1 MNRNLIIY
9 LYVFFAAG
17 CELFNPEEM
26 TPSYLKLEDF
36 TLSTNSSTE
45 GSNSHNITDVWVY
58 IDGNLQGI
66 YEIPAQFPILED
78 GTHEF
83 SFGAGVKM
91 NGMSSTRIEY
101 PFYKRHTD
109 NITLFKDSIIQTN
122 LSTQYYS
129 NVTFQWI
136 EDFDQPGPDMTTTS
150 ISNASLQRVTSS
162 SLTFGGNGGSGA
174 AYLDTLNPI
183 FECISNNQ
191 FNLPMWG
198 TPVFLELNYK
208 TTSTLF
214 VGLQVQD
221 QFLLTTQK
229 TILGINPSNEWKK
242 IYINLTN
249 AILEEPNATS
259 FGIFLGTGLSD
270 TTYAEIYFDNLK
282 LLY

>member
-1 MNRNLIIY
+1 VFLI
-9 LYVFFAAG
+9 AS

-26 TPSYLKLEDF
+26 TPSYLKLEEF
-36 TLSTNSSTE
+36 TLSTNNSTE

-66 YEIPAQFPILED
+66 YEFPTQFPVLENGD
-78 GTHEF
+78 HEF

-101 PFYKRHTD
+101 PFYKRYSD
-109 NITLFKDSIIQTN
+109 NITLFKDSIIQAN

-136 EDFDQPGPDMTTTS
+136 EDFDQPGPSMITTS
-150 ISNASLQRVTSS
+150 ISNTSLERVTSS
-162 SLTFGGNGGSGA
+162 KLTFNGTGGSGA
-174 AYLDTLNPI
+174 AYLDTLKPI

-198 TPVFLELNYK
+198 TPIFLELNYK

-214 VGLQVQD
+214 VGLQVHD
-221 QFLLTTQK
+221 QSSLVMQK

-249 AILEEPNATS
+249 AILEEPNTTS
-259 FGIFLGTGLSD
+259 FGIFLGAGLND
-270 TTYAEIYFDNLK
+270 TTHAEIYFDNLK

>member
-1 MNRNLIIY
+1 
-9 LYVFFAAG
+9 
-17 CELFNPEEM
+17 
-26 TPSYLKLEDF
+26 
-36 TLSTNSSTE
+36 
-45 GSNSHNITDVWVY
+45 
-58 IDGNLQGI
+58 
-66 YEIPAQFPILED
+66 
-78 GTHEF
+78 
-83 SFGAGVKM
+83 
-91 NGMSSTRIEY
+91 
-101 PFYKRHTD
+101 
-109 NITLFKDSIIQTN
+109 
-122 LSTQYYS
+122 
-129 NVTFQWI
+129 
-136 EDFDQPGPDMTTTS
+136 
-150 ISNASLQRVTSS
+150 
-162 SLTFGGNGGSGA
+162 
-174 AYLDTLNPI
+174 
-183 FECISNNQ
+183 
-191 FNLPMWG
+191 MWG